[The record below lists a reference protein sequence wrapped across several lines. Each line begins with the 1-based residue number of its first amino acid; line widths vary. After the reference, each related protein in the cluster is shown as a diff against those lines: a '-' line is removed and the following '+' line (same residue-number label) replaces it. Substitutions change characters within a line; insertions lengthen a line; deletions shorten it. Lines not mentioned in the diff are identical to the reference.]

1 MNIEQL
7 KQKMAD
13 LVTEMQGKGVKTPR
27 AQVAITDSG
36 EDYVH
41 IGCHYNQK
49 IFGGS
54 DYAIIHGD
62 TLPEAISAAFAFV
75 ASMPSP
81 EDAVKHEYLTRVAS
95 AIDYATENALPE
107 EYVAPLR
114 GVSTAMTENLLTHR
128 KAGAA

>member
-1 MNIEQL
+1 MKNQETKAELDRANCALVDRIG
-7 KQKMAD
+7 KQPYID
-13 LVTEMQGKGVKTPR
+13 LSLELHSSGKWECGS
-27 AQVAITDSG
+27 AYLDSG
-36 EDYVH
+36 MK
-41 IGCHYNQK
+41 NR
-49 IFGGS
+49 FGG
-54 DYAIIHGD
+54 DRCD
-62 TLPEAISAAFAFV
+62 TPEQAFASVF
-75 ASMPSP
+75 AKIEALPSP

>member
-1 MNIEQL
+1 MTNEEMKSELDRANCALVDRIGKQPYLDLSLQL
-7 KQKMAD
+7 HSN
-13 LVTEMQGKGVKTPR
+13 GKWDCNG
-27 AQVAITDSG
+27 AYLDSRMK
-36 EDYVH
+36 
-41 IGCHYNQK
+41 NR
-49 IFGGS
+49 FGG
-54 DYAIIHGD
+54 DRCD
-62 TLPEAISAAFAFV
+62 TPEQAFASVF
-75 ASMPSP
+75 AKIEELPSP